1 MNKREL
7 SKNVKFLMTHLE
19 ELFQD
24 EDHLFDEYVN
34 YEVLH
39 QLEKELNNEF
49 QGLIA
54 TINYYKE
61 QKDKANERKYQEAIE
76 IVKEQ
81 MNHLSAYKNDYRKRL
96 KKEKRKQKENQK
108 KLQQKEKIQTN
119 YQRTSTISCIGRPT
133 SFKSPYMNQAFK
145 EFIID
150 IKRSKYLEEYYVGL
164 KYSMPVELEKLMN
177 KTNHLTEEE
186 KDELAIVISDGC
198 KK

>member
-24 EDHLFDEYVN
+24 EDHLFDEYIN

-81 MNHLSAYKNDYRKRL
+81 MNHLSAYK
-96 KKEKRKQKENQK
+96 KRKENK
-108 KLQQKEKIQTN
+108 KRTKKN
-119 YQRTSTISCIGRPT
+119 YNKRKDS
-133 SFKSPYMNQAFK
+133 NQLPKNFHHLLYWK
-145 EFIID
+145 TYFI
-150 IKRSKYLEEYYVGL
+150 
-164 KYSMPVELEKLMN
+164 
-177 KTNHLTEEE
+177 
-186 KDELAIVISDGC
+186 
-198 KK
+198 